1 MMKPIYIVSA
11 SAISPQDS
19 FESPHFLEVIAS
31 DTSGKL
37 FVKEPDYRQYINPV
51 AIRRMSR
58 LIKMGISCGMNA
70 LQQAKI
76 TTPDAI
82 ITGTGLGSMTDTE
95 KFLNDMIA
103 LEEEALNPTYFI
115 QSTYNSVN
123 GWISL
128 QTKSTGYNQTYVNRG
143 LSLEMALMDAQLFI
157 QEATDIVQVLVGGFD
172 ELTDEYHIVKSK
184 LGYWKQATFNNL
196 DLFQHSHTS
205 GTIGGEGAAFFVCT
219 NSPLNAICSI
229 CGIQQ
234 LHYPTPNTINES
246 LKRLL
251 HENTLQ
257 LEDLD
262 VVLLGQSGDMRFE
275 TFYDSIKNSFSEN
288 TSLIGFKHLVGEYPT
303 SSGFALWMASQIVV
317 HNSIPAVTML
327 KKGTSNNFRNI
338 LLINHYPLQTAS
350 LILLKKA
357 VVN

>member
-1 MMKPIYIVSA
+1 MMKPIYIAAA
-11 SAISPQDS
+11 SAISPQNS
-19 FESPHFLEVIAS
+19 FENPHFL
-31 DTSGKL
+31 DTISSNTTGKL

-76 TTPDAI
+76 TSPDAI

-95 KFLNDMIA
+95 KFLNDMIV
-103 LEEEALNPTYFI
+103 LNEEALNPTFFI

-143 LSLEMALMDAQLFI
+143 LSIEMALMDAQLFI
-157 QEATDIVQVLVGGFD
+157 QEATDNVHVLVGGFD

-184 LGYWKQATFNNL
+184 LGYWKQAAFNNL
-196 DLFQHSHTS
+196 DLFQYSQTP

-219 NSPLNAICSI
+219 NSSKNAISCI

-234 LHYPTPNTINES
+234 LHYPTPNTIHTA
-246 LKRLL
+246 LKNLL
-251 HENTLQ
+251 HENNMQ
-257 LEDLD
+257 LDELD
-262 VVLLGQSGDMRFE
+262 AVLLGQSGDVRFE
-275 TFYDSIKNSFSEN
+275 TIYESIKNSFSDK

-303 SSGFALWMASQIVV
+303 ASGFALWMAIQIVA
-317 HNSIPAVTML
+317 HNSIPEVTLM
-327 KKGTSNNFRNI
+327 KKGSSNNFKNI
-338 LLINHYPLQTAS
+338 LIVNHYPLQTAS
-350 LILLKKA
+350 LILLKRA
-357 VVN
+357 DGN